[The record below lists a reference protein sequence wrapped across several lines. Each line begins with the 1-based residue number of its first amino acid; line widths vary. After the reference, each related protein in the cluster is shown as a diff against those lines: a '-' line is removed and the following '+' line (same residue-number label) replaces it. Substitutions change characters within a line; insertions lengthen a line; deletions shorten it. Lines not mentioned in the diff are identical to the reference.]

1 MSDRAKLSHR
11 APAGSNGRT
20 QVPEACVA
28 RLSLYLREVSALHQK
43 RMPFVSSR
51 RLAQQLG
58 LTDAMVRRDL
68 SYFGQFG
75 TSGRGY
81 EIRRL
86 LDRLTA
92 ILGMAGHTWN
102 VALAGLGNL
111 GSALLAYRGFEERG
125 FVFKAVVDADPS
137 KVGTDA
143 AGLRVAPV
151 SQLAVLAR
159 EHRIAIGLIAVP
171 VRAAQAVCDQ
181 FVAGGVKAIVNFAP
195 ARLDVPADVR
205 LSTVDLAV
213 ELESLAF
220 HLARTN
226 GG

>member
-1 MSDRAKLSHR
+1 MKT
-11 APAGSNGRT
+11 NGRGP
-20 QVPEACVA
+20 VPEACVA
-28 RLSLYLREVSALHQK
+28 RLSLYLREVAVLHQK
-43 RMPFVSSR
+43 RVPFVSSR

-86 LDRLTA
+86 RDRLTS
-92 ILGMAGHTWN
+92 ILGIAGRTWN

-125 FVFKAVVDADPS
+125 FVFKVVVDADPA
-137 KVGTDA
+137 KVGFAA
-143 AGLRVAPV
+143 AGLRVAPAAD
-151 SQLAVLAR
+151 LASLAR
-159 EHRIAIGLIAVP
+159 EQHVHIGLIAVP

-181 FVAGGVKAIVNFAP
+181 LVAGGVKAIVNFAP
-195 ARLDVPADVR
+195 MRLDVPPDVR
-205 LSTVDLAV
+205 LRTVDLAV

-226 GG
+226 GR